1 MRPDQ
6 DEPKGISVMNMGAK
20 LLFAFSLG
28 ILSWGSVCAAQE
40 YEFRNGYPT
49 PETAQRVQDEQDYQR
64 AVQSYRFF
72 YPTVSMEGT
81 FQGTRDAGAEDNKG
95 ATILA
100 GGPRHVLFTGNSDT
114 PYMGAVLN
122 LKQSGPMV
130 IELPAGAYLGVIND
144 HHFRYVHDVGIP
156 GPDAGN
162 GGKHLILP
170 PDYKGDVPAGY
181 YTARSNTN
189 LVYLAARALPAGG
202 DMKGALDAQ
211 KRVKI
216 YPLSQ
221 AANPPGFTFLDMTDK
236 GINVTLLR
244 WEDNLQFWEKLHKVL
259 QEEPALEEFR
269 PMYGMLA
276 ALGIEQGKPFAPDA
290 RMKVILERGSPSRT
304 CPNAGC
310 RFRQQPSRSGRLD
323 GSQVGMG
330 GAALRERRL
339 RIADRHRC
347 RGS

>member
-1 MRPDQ
+1 
-6 DEPKGISVMNMGAK
+6 MNMSTK

-28 ILSWGSVCAAQE
+28 MLSWGSVCAAQE
-40 YEFRNGYPT
+40 YEFRGGYPT
-49 PETAQRVQDEQDYQR
+49 PETARRVQYEQDYQR
-64 AVQSYRFF
+64 AVQAYRFF
-72 YPTVSMEGT
+72 YPTVSMEST
-81 FQGTRDAGAEDNKG
+81 FYGTREAGAEDNKG

-170 PDYKGDVPAGY
+170 PDYKGEVLAGY
-181 YTARSNTN
+181 YSARSNTN

-211 KRVKI
+211 RRVKI

-244 WEDNLQFWEKLHKVL
+244 
-259 QEEPALEEFR
+259 AC
-269 PMYGMLA
+269 
-276 ALGIEQGKPFAPDA
+276 
-290 RMKVILERGSPSRT
+290 RT
-304 CPNAGC
+304 SDDGRTIFNTGRSFTRSCKKN
-310 RFRQQPSRSGRLD
+310 QP
-323 GSQVGMG
+323 
-330 GAALRERRL
+330 
-339 RIADRHRC
+339 
-347 RGS
+347 